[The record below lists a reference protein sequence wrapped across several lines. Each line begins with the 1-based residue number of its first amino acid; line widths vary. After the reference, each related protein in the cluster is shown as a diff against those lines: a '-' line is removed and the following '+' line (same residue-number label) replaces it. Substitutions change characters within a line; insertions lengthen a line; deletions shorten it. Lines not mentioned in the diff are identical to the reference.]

1 MTNTPDGR
9 LPRFEFPQLNI
20 FLAAI
25 SSMSDQ
31 LAPPFPGA
39 YYIRNKKTS
48 TVLHTDKVCLDGD
61 SRVLTY
67 NQEVQ
72 FGNQQIWWI
81 EPLPDYA
88 DKTDPTYFITTPGSG
103 RALDVVPGECIS
115 SNATLISEIAYP
127 DWARS
132 STG

>member
-1 MTNTPDGR
+1 
-9 LPRFEFPQLNI
+9 
-20 FLAAI
+20 
-25 SSMSDQ
+25 MSNQ

-48 TVLHTDKVCLDGD
+48 TVLHTDQVGFDSH

-67 NQEVQ
+67 NQEVK

-88 DKTDPTYFITTPGSG
+88 DKTEPTYFITNPGSG
-103 RALDVVPGECIS
+103 RALDVVPGVYI
-115 SNATLISEIAYP
+115 LKRYP
-127 DWARS
+127 YN
-132 STG
+132 